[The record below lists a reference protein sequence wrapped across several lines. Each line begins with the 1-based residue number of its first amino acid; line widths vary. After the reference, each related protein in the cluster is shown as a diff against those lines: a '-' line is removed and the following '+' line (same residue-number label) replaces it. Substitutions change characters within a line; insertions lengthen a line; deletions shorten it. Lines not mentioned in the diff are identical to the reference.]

1 MYKVVINK
9 KAQNQ
14 IENAAIWYSLKQK
27 GLESR
32 FLDEIDNAVAILR
45 LNPFFAVRYANIR
58 SILLKNFPFL
68 LFFTIKDNQKTV
80 KIIAVLHAHTNPQ
93 NWKS

>member
-45 LNPFFAVRYANIR
+45 LNPFFAV
-58 SILLKNFPFL
+58 
-68 LFFTIKDNQKTV
+68 
-80 KIIAVLHAHTNPQ
+80 
-93 NWKS
+93 

>member
-14 IENAAIWYSLKQK
+14 IENAAIWYSIKQK

-32 FLDEIDNAVAILR
+32 FLDEIDNAVVILR
-45 LNPFFAVRYANIR
+45 LNLFFAVRYANIR

-68 LFFTIKDNQKTV
+68 LFYTIKYTHNTV
-80 KIIAVLHAHTNPQ
+80 KIIAVLHAHSNPK